1 MTLFKKI
8 ENIQKFMSFIVQKV
22 ALYGVVSTPLHIL
35 SLLIKITRNDSR
47 IYQINF
53 FQNTI

>member
-22 ALYGVVSTPLHIL
+22 ALYGVVSTTLKFKIYLSKLHAIIL
-35 SLLIKITRNDSR
+35 GFIK
-47 IYQINF
+47 
-53 FQNTI
+53 